1 MKKTLSFSAQAVLYA
16 AGFCVGLCATLP
28 AQAVEWTGQLDWSQ
42 RVALSAGVSGTVRQ
56 VLVQP
61 GQRIKAGVLLA
72 ELDPTAYRA
81 ALAEARADIE
91 RFTEEEA
98 DARRELDRVKELYAR
113 TVSSTTELDTAR
125 LRHTRARAQL
135 SAAQARSERARHQL
149 SETEVRS
156 PFDARVLERKAEPGL
171 ISAVQCQP
179 AVLLVVARAD
189 EMLVVVDLSAAQAAS
204 LSLGAEAMVSVAGE
218 QAKATLRAL
227 QALPQG
233 RYRAEWAL
241 PRRAGWLAGMAASV
255 TTP

>member
-16 AGFCVGLCATLP
+16 AGLCAALP
-28 AQAVEWTGQLDWSQ
+28 ALAVEWAGQLDWSQ
-42 RVALSAGVSGTVRQ
+42 RVALSAGVSGAVRQ

-61 GQRIKAGVLLA
+61 GQRIKAGALLV
-72 ELDPTAYRA
+72 EIDPTAYRA

-113 TVSSTTELDTAR
+113 TVSTTTELDTAR

-135 SAAQARSERARHQL
+135 SGSQARSERARHQL

-156 PFDARVLERKAEPGL
+156 PFEALVLERKAEPG
-171 ISAVQCQP
+171 SVAAAQCQP
-179 AVLLVVARAD
+179 PTLLVVARAD
-189 EMLVVVDLSAAQAAS
+189 EVLAVVELSAVQAAS
-204 LSLGAEAMVSVAGE
+204 LSLGVEAVVSVAGE
-218 QAKATLRAL
+218 QAKATLRAV

-241 PRRAGWLAGMAASV
+241 PRKSGWLAGMAASV